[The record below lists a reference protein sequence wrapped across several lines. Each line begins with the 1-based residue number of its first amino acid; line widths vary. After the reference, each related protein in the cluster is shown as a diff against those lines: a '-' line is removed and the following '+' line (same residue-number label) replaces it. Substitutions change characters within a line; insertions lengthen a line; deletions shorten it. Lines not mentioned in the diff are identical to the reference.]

1 MLHNILIFS
10 WFSCCSR
17 RAPEPQKPQARVGD
31 DVVRSNHYDPDDD
44 EEYYRKQLS
53 FFDRRSF
60 DSKAMNPPIAGVNRF
75 HEPPKP
81 PQTQIAYPFAR
92 YPLTE
97 MQHVFVCL
105 RCWWIW
111 HIYCFCFR
119 TESVEKVSPVDKRY
133 EPLPP
138 VNPSPAPYGQN
149 TPAAPPTSL
158 PKLTN
163 IEGNTRLG
171 WVFYFFFSFCSVMF
185 SFWFCFCAGFF
196 CFHYFGLVVCLFFFV
211 MFCFENSLFALAL
224 MNICI
229 SVLVFSFGE
238 KIFLVLQ
245 TFISLHFV

>member
-97 MQHVFVCL
+97 MQHVFTVFMNMTHLLYLLQDGVCGEGESCGQEI
-105 RCWWIW
+105 RASAASQPFTCSIRSEHTCCSA
-111 HIYCFCFR
+111 HI
-119 TESVEKVSPVDKRY
+119 
-133 EPLPP
+133 
-138 VNPSPAPYGQN
+138 PA
-149 TPAAPPTSL
+149 
-158 PKLTN
+158 
-163 IEGNTRLG
+163 
-171 WVFYFFFSFCSVMF
+171 
-185 SFWFCFCAGFF
+185 
-196 CFHYFGLVVCLFFFV
+196 
-211 MFCFENSLFALAL
+211 
-224 MNICI
+224 
-229 SVLVFSFGE
+229 
-238 KIFLVLQ
+238 Q
-245 TFISLHFV
+245 THQHRG